1 MGLTINTNLEAMN
14 ASRNLNNTENMLATS
29 MQRLSSGL
37 KINSAADDVAG
48 YAISESLQSQVNG
61 LNQASENIQDAVAL
75 AQTAQGALNDVN
87 QMLQRIRELA
97 VQYSNGTTSTE
108 DQTAIIS
115 EVSQLVEEIKRVG
128 ETTQFNGKSLLDG
141 DEEISFQVGAND
153 GEHVGVTTIELYK
166 SIEAKLEITTL
177 GERLEGSEEVS
188 KEVKEAK
195 ETALTTAETALT
207 TPANELTSAE
217 GAVTTAEGEIST
229 AKATYESE
237 IENDELN
244 KSEDKAEAEVT
255 QASEKTA
262 IEGKEATLVTL
273 KATATEKEEAVTPLK
288 KTVTEAEA
296 KVTKEEK
303 EITTLKA
310 AIKAADEP
318 AKTATGLKE
327 LSEAIAKV
335 AGLAGEFGAVQDR
348 IQYTQSNLEVYSQ
361 NLTSAVSALDDV
373 NMATEM
379 TNFTKDQVLQQ
390 AGVSILAQANQ
401 LPDATL
407 KLLE

>member
-14 ASRNLNNTENMLATS
+14 ASRNLNSTENMLAQS

-87 QMLQRIRELA
+87 QMLQRIRELS
-97 VQYSNGTTSTE
+97 VQYSNGTTSEE

-115 EVSQLVEEIKRVG
+115 EVGQLVEEIKRVG
-128 ETTQFNGKSLLDG
+128 ETTQFNGKSLLNG
-141 DEEISFQVGAND
+141 AEEISFQVGAND
-153 GEHVGVTTIELYK
+153 GEHIGVTTIELYK
-166 SIEAKLEITTL
+166 SIEAKIEVSTL
-177 GERLEGSEEVS
+177 GERLVSTLGEAEKEEIKTLNEEIV
-188 KEVKEAK
+188 AK
-195 ETALTTAETALT
+195 E
-207 TPANELTSAE
+207 
-217 GAVTTAEGEIST
+217 
-229 AKATYESE
+229 K
-237 IENDELN
+237 
-244 KSEDKAEAEVT
+244 
-255 QASEKTA
+255 
-262 IEGKEATLVTL
+262 TLVE
-273 KATATEKEEAVTPLK
+273 TEKELKEEGKTGTEITEA
-288 KTVTEAEA
+288 TEAE
-296 KVTKEEK
+296 KEA
-303 EITTLKA
+303 ITTLKEEVKTLS
-310 AIKAADEP
+310 KAAEP
-318 AKTATGLKE
+318 SGLKE
-327 LSEAIAKV
+327 ISEAIAKV

>member
-14 ASRNLNNTENMLATS
+14 AARNLNGTENMLSQS

-37 KINSAADDVAG
+37 KINSASDDVAG

-87 QMLQRIRELA
+87 QMLQRVRELA
-97 VQYSNGTTSTE
+97 VQYSNGTTSEE

-115 EVSQLVEEIKRVG
+115 EVGQLVSEIQRVG
-128 ETTQFNGKSLLDG
+128 ETTQFNGKNLLNAA
-141 DEEISFQVGAND
+141 EEIRFQVGAND
-153 GEHVGVTTIELYK
+153 GEGIGVTTIELYK
-166 SIEAKLEITTL
+166 SIETKIETATL
-177 GERLEGSEEVS
+177 GERL
-188 KEVKEAK
+188 
-195 ETALTTAETALT
+195 
-207 TPANELTSAE
+207 
-217 GAVTTAEGEIST
+217 VTVLG
-229 AKATYESE
+229 
-237 IENDELN
+237 
-244 KSEDKAEAEVT
+244 
-255 QASEKTA
+255 
-262 IEGKEATLVTL
+262 
-273 KATATEKEEAVTPLK
+273 ATEKEEIKTKTGEIVEKEKELVANEK
-288 KTVTEAEA
+288 KL
-296 KVTKEEK
+296 KEEGKTAEEIKTETKAEKEAITGVKK
-303 EITTLKA
+303 EITEITKS
-310 AIKAADEP
+310 KEP
-318 AKTATGLKE
+318 TGLKE
-327 LSEAIAKV
+327 ISEAIAKV
-335 AGLAGEFGAVQDR
+335 AGLAGEFGSVQDR

-361 NLTSAVSALDDV
+361 NLTSAVSALMDV